1 MDSCAKFIFSF
12 FDFWKSAFENEIIL
26 ESKNFIIIDFLEIL
40 ISKNECKM
48 ILMIITKNYAADPEI
63 RFSTKS
69 ILRPFGPTSP
79 FGQRGSLI
87 LIKTLNQDFA

>member
-1 MDSCAKFIFSF
+1 M
-12 FDFWKSAFENEIIL
+12 
-26 ESKNFIIIDFLEIL
+26 ESKNFIIIEFLEIL

-79 FGQRGSLI
+79 FGQRGSSNFEPGFRLTFEIGGLRFLTMKI
-87 LIKTLNQDFA
+87 LKSGEI